1 MGLKVGVTFGFT
13 NIDITA
19 VVAQTLPADG
29 VKVYWVVIA
38 ALVAI
43 LFTAGNQVPV
53 KPLFDIVGRVIVAPL
68 QNGPKAVNVG
78 V

>member
-13 NIDITA
+13 TIDIT
-19 VVAQTLPADG
+19 VDVAQTLPADG

-38 ALVAI
+38 AAVAI
-43 LFTAGNQVPV
+43 LLTAGNQVPV
-53 KPLFDIVGRVIVAPL
+53 KPLFDMVGRVIVAPL
-68 QNGPKAVNVG
+68 QNGPKAVKVG